1 MLMKLDTYILE
12 NDVTEAELA
21 RAASCSQSAVNK
33 VRNGVG
39 NPTFDLLRRI
49 SEATG
54 GMFQPAD
61 FEILN
66 PRPFRGGKEIEASPA
81 PAVVEG
87 DKGQASVRAAR

>member
-1 MLMKLDTYILE
+1 MKLDTYILE

-21 RAASCSQSAVNK
+21 RVAGCSQSAVNK

-54 GMFQPAD
+54 GMFKPAD
-61 FEILN
+61 FEMIN
-66 PRPFRGGKEIEASPA
+66 PRPFRDCEIPSPKAPPSLPSEAQVSG
-81 PAVVEG
+81 E
-87 DKGQASVRAAR
+87 RR